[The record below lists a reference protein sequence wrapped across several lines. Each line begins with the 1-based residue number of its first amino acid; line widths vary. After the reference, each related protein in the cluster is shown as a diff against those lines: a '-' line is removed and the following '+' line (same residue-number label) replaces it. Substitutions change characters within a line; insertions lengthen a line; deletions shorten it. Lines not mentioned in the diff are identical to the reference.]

1 MRALTLRQLK
11 VRLQSYGNTRSLRDH
26 IREILDGPG
35 IKGFYRA
42 LWPTMLRAGI
52 LTSSQLGTYD
62 EAKSV
67 LLRRQWF
74 AEGPQVHLVASVR
87 RRATS
92 QADRRRA
99 SLVWPAR

>member
-1 MRALTLRQLK
+1 
-11 VRLQSYGNTRSLRDH
+11 
-26 IREILDGPG
+26 
-35 IKGFYRA
+35 
-42 LWPTMLRAGI
+42 MLRAGI

-87 RRATS
+87 RRARLVES
-92 QADRRRA
+92 DPRRA
-99 SLVWPAR
+99 SLAWSAR